1 MLFLYIKPFEKL
13 QVSDSIGK
21 ERTVFIPALQQQE
34 KQKLNL
40 PKWLTVLILITKL
53 TLQGKLIPEIWQ
65 DRHIQNCE
73 LNFLKQKPVVSM

>member
-40 PKWLTVLILITKL
+40 PK
-53 TLQGKLIPEIWQ
+53 
-65 DRHIQNCE
+65 
-73 LNFLKQKPVVSM
+73 